1 MKIVECVGQEM
12 TRVLAEDTDNGM
24 WQIDRTYHVG
34 IVYGTAY
41 VVHPARVWLRSSPGS
56 KD

>member
-24 WQIDRTYHVG
+24 WQIDRTYHVQ
-34 IVYGTAY
+34 
-41 VVHPARVWLRSSPGS
+41 
-56 KD
+56 